1 MSCMRNIN
9 IIADTKSTIPALVAV
24 CDDETEQLEE
34 LQQVLETCGKREQ
47 FAVEAYISSEQ
58 LLDSIRQK
66 TTQDQLLPDIIFL
79 DIVMNEKDGIRLG
92 KELRK
97 LAPDSYLIFITAHP
111 EYAIKG
117 YEAQAFR
124 YILKPLTSEKV
135 QEVLVEV
142 RKDCNQ
148 KQKLLVKSIDSEYVV
163 NLGDIYYLSAED
175 KYTLIHTVD
184 GYYMDSTSLAE
195 YEAVL
200 GIHGFFRIHRKYLVN
215 TTHHKKIS
223 KKMVVLDD
231 GVELPLSRRRE
242 KEYREIL
249 LYGYK
254 GEK

>member
-1 MSCMRNIN
+1 MRNIN
-9 IIADTKSTIPALVAV
+9 ILADEQSTIPALVAV
-24 CDDETEQLEE
+24 CDDEAEQLEE
-34 LQQVLETCGKREQ
+34 LAQVLETCAKSEQ
-47 FAVEAYISSEQ
+47 FAVESYISAEQ
-58 LLDSIRQK
+58 LLESIRQRAA
-66 TTQDQLLPDIIFL
+66 QNLPVPEIIFL
-79 DIVMNEKDGIRLG
+79 DIVMGEKDGIRLG

-97 LAPDSYLIFITAHP
+97 LAPDSYLIFITAHL

-135 QEVLVEV
+135 QEVLAEV

-148 KQKLLVKSIDSEYVV
+148 KQKLLVKSIDNEYVV
-163 NLGDIYYLSAED
+163 DLGDIYYLSAED
-175 KYTLIHTVD
+175 KYILIHTAD

-195 YEAVL
+195 YEEILSA
-200 GIHGFFRIHRKYLVN
+200 HGFYRIHRKYLIN
-215 TTHHKKIS
+215 TAHHKKIN
-223 KKMVVLDD
+223 KKMVVLDN

-242 KEYREIL
+242 KEYRETL

>member
-1 MSCMRNIN
+1 MRKIN
-9 IIADTKSTIPALVAV
+9 ILTDEKSTIPALVAV
-24 CDDETEQLEE
+24 CDDEAEQLEE

-47 FAVEAYISSEQ
+47 FAVEAYISAEQ
-58 LLDSIRQK
+58 LLESIRQK
-66 TTQDQLLPDIIFL
+66 TAQDQLLPDIIFL
-79 DIVMNEKDGIRLG
+79 DIVMDEKDGIVLG

-124 YILKPLTSEKV
+124 YILKPLTGEKV
-135 QEVLVEV
+135 QEVLAEV

-148 KQKLLVKSIDSEYVV
+148 KQKFLVKSMDNEYIVD
-163 NLGDIYYLSAED
+163 LRDIYYLNAED
-175 KYTLIHTVD
+175 KYTLIHTAD

-195 YEAVL
+195 YEEILSA
-200 GIHGFFRIHRKYLVN
+200 HGFYRIHRKYLVN
-215 TTHHKKIS
+215 TAHHKKIN
-223 KKMVVLDD
+223 KKMVVLDNS
-231 GVELPLSRRRE
+231 VELPLSRRRE
-242 KEYREIL
+242 KEYRETL